1 MYMSNQLFKMPL
13 GKTIIARYIAAKAGF
28 KFLVLTPAKLED
40 KWVGGTSQNWE
51 RAFEFAAAHAPCIIF
66 FDELGKHSFSKSRI
80 FTFYQPCLIT
90 DSLVMD
96 RDQKNINQH
105 DVKNC
110 NDFLTQMNLLG
121 SKYEGVIVLG
131 ATNR

>member
-1 MYMSNQLFKMPL
+1 MMFNSGLVCYLVLLAMVSSWTHFVILILMYMSNQLFKMPL

-66 FDELGKHSFSKSRI
+66 FDELGKHSFSK
-80 FTFYQPCLIT
+80 F
-90 DSLVMD
+90 
-96 RDQKNINQH
+96 
-105 DVKNC
+105 
-110 NDFLTQMNLLG
+110 
-121 SKYEGVIVLG
+121 
-131 ATNR
+131 